1 MVKNVLVLT
10 IFNEGTCLSQ
20 SFIRRSIYFNWNAKS
35 CLNPFLEATCTDN
48 ESDAIS
54 TVPRCPY
61 RNCFPVLMFIQLAS
75 DLFGFVNTIVAIE
88 NRKTTY
94 LECSLYCLQRCT
106 LFRTHTRCFGTHC
119 CLQRPDMHSY
129 HHTPPPVH
137 MVQTTSLLKHNV
149 TDHIHTMSPII
160 YIQCHSFFVVFF

>member
-1 MVKNVLVLT
+1 MLESVPGSNLYLAKNGSLWLD
-10 IFNEGTCLSQ
+10 SK
-20 SFIRRSIYFNWNAKS
+20 RR
-35 CLNPFLEATCTDN
+35 LTDN

-61 RNCFPVLMFIQLAS
+61 RNCFPVLMFIRLAS
-75 DLFGFVNTIVAIE
+75 DLFGFENTIVVIE
-88 NRKTTY
+88 NWKTTY

-106 LFRTHTRCFGTHC
+106 LFCTHTRCFGTHC

-149 TDHIHTMSPII
+149 TDHIHTMSQII
-160 YIQCHSFFVVFF
+160 YTQCHRSYTYNVTVFCFFVCLFFK